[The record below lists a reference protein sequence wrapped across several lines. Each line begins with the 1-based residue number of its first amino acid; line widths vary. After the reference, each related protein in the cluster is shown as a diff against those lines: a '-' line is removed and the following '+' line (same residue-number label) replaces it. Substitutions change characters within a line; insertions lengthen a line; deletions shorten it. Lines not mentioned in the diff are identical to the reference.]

1 MHDPTTRLLS
11 RLRYVRTGN
20 IRAPRISSDVQ
31 GVNTVGNSAAVVVAL
46 VALVALALLVAGVV
60 VARASSKDSCPA
72 YH

>member
-31 GVNTVGNSAAVVVAL
+31 GVNTVGNSAAVAV
-46 VALVALALLVAGVV
+46 ALLVAGVV